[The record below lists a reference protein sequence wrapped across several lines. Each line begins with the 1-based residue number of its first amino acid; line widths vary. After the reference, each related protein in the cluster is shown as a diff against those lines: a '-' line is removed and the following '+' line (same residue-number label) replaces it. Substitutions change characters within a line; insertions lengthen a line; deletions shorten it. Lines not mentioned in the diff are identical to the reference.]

1 MDGTYFWDVKRAM
14 IMTIELP
21 SKNVQHQVETFV
33 EFNNRIGKIQEL
45 VFVLISEKEEHFL
58 SKVIFSILI
67 IASIIDSCFVVIDN
81 HQT

>member
-33 EFNNRIGKIQEL
+33 EFNNRIGKIHEL
-45 VFVLISEKEEHFL
+45 VFVLISEEEEHL
-58 SKVIFSILI
+58 EVIFFIL
-67 IASIIDSCFVVIDN
+67 SN
-81 HQT
+81 WLNN

>member
-33 EFNNRIGKIQEL
+33 EFNNRIGKIHEL
-45 VFVLISEKEEHFL
+45 VFVLISEKEEISYRKSFFL
-58 SKVIFSILI
+58 VLSNCV
-67 IASIIDSCFVVIDN
+67 N
-81 HQT
+81 N

>member
-33 EFNNRIGKIQEL
+33 EFNNRIGKIHEL

-58 SKVIFSILI
+58 SKVIFFNSSFLIL
-67 IASIIDSCFVVIDN
+67 SNCLN
-81 HQT
+81 N

>member
-33 EFNNRIGKIQEL
+33 EFNNRIGKIHEL
-45 VFVLISEKEEHFL
+45 MFVLISEKEEH
-58 SKVIFSILI
+58 
-67 IASIIDSCFVVIDN
+67 
-81 HQT
+81 

>member
-33 EFNNRIGKIQEL
+33 EFNYRIGKIHRIDVCRHL
-45 VFVLISEKEEHFL
+45 RKRRTFLIESHLFL
-58 SKVIFSILI
+58 IL
-67 IASIIDSCFVVIDN
+67 SNCLN
-81 HQT
+81 N

>member
-33 EFNNRIGKIQEL
+33 EFNNRIGKIHEL
-45 VFVLISEKEEHFL
+45 VFVLISEREEISYRKSSFL
-58 SKVIFSILI
+58 VLSNCL
-67 IASIIDSCFVVIDN
+67 N
-81 HQT
+81 N

>member
-33 EFNNRIGKIQEL
+33 EFNNLIGKIDEL
-45 VFVLISEKEEHFL
+45 LRALHIENHLFCYVFIS
-58 SKVIFSILI
+58 SIDLC
-67 IASIIDSCFVVIDN
+67 SVVIITLN
-81 HQT
+81 I